1 MTLEALLESFKK
13 LDSRLLAGNP
23 VMFVVEIGFFF
34 TLVEAVYDWLTGES
48 VAKFETYIA
57 ILLLFTV
64 LFSTFA
70 EAIAEGWGKA
80 QAESLR
86 RAKKGACQKD
96 NRQRDN

>member
-1 MTLEALLESFKK
+1 MASEGLLESFKK

-48 VAKFETYIA
+48 VAKLETYIA

-70 EAIAEGWGKA
+70 EAIAEGRGKA
-80 QAESLR
+80 QAESLES
-86 RAKKGACQKD
+86 KKRCVPKK
-96 NRQRDN
+96 